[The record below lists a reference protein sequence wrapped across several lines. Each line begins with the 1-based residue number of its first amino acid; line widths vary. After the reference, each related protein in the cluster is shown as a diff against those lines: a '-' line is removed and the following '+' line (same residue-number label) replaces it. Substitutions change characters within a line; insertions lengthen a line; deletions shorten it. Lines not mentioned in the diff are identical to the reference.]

1 FLRIASLWKTEDFDF
16 HPVNLEPVKPFLELL
31 VAVSLSDLGH
41 RELSRTVCTENTR
54 PLLVIPGDPQRIFR
68 IAVPGLQIVIADGPV
83 YGLFQVGI
91 ACFQSEIPWD
101 VTWTVAAPSPGAAA
115 NQTLVLALENI
126 RAANLSVI
134 KFIIRISQ
142 GEIRCVRAVRE
153 FVVIIVHIGFRR
165 SFIFVSGFGEEFDEC
180 FPVSLLEPLL
190 ARVKHQYIAFGSRE
204 LPGDQR
210 PCHTRADY
218 HNVIFVSHD
227 CNSPFVPF
235 VSLRVWSP
243 SNRTSEW
250 S

>member
-1 FLRIASLWKTEDFDF
+1 VRGQYDDLSFGGGRLSARPSFVNDPADIAGSVEFQLSHNSLFDKRGAELNRLFDMHGCVVLGLNGANRNTFRVAFAIASPVVFLRIVSLQQTEDFDF
-16 HPVNLEPVKPFLELL
+16 HPIYIETVKPFLELL

-134 KFIIRISQ
+134 KF
-142 GEIRCVRAVRE
+142 
-153 FVVIIVHIGFRR
+153 
-165 SFIFVSGFGEEFDEC
+165 
-180 FPVSLLEPLL
+180 
-190 ARVKHQYIAFGSRE
+190 
-204 LPGDQR
+204 
-210 PCHTRADY
+210 
-218 HNVIFVSHD
+218 
-227 CNSPFVPF
+227 
-235 VSLRVWSP
+235 
-243 SNRTSEW
+243 
-250 S
+250 